1 MEDGK
6 IKTKPVL
13 VEDHHS
19 DTDDSDVDESE
30 DPFHILEGLGKVG
43 ADEGRGEGY
52 DEGVANGEEH
62 RRLEGKRTNGEIE
75 LLDVTR
81 REKRKKID
89 GNVGNGSCDISVNG
103 GGGGGDDNPDDYDHH
118 HDDDDDDDNGMG
130 KNDDELG
137 KNKNKNKKNI
147 EPCSSSSLSL
157 SSVPPPP
164 PPPSGSSSILVLPSN
179 GEIQVEPSTS
189 NVAATAIVLP
199 SKNNKNVVTVP
210 NTTSVSAKDFF
221 SGVKRKN
228 NNSSAEAGALINNL
242 GSIIAGQSPSSKKNE

>member
-103 GGGGGDDNPDDYDHH
+103 GGGGGDDNPDDYDNH
-118 HDDDDDDDNGMG
+118 DDDDDNGMG
-130 KNDDELG
+130 KNDDEFG

-199 SKNNKNVVTVP
+199 SKNNNKDVVTVP